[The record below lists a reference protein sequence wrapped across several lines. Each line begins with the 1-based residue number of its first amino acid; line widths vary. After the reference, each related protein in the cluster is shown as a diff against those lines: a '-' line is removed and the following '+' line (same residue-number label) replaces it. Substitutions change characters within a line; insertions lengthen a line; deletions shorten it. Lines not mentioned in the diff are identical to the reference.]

1 MSQKA
6 GNDFIYFRYDTNGTP
21 IGFVYNDTQYLYMT
35 NQLGDVIGIT
45 DAQGKELVE
54 YEYDEWG
61 SMLDIT
67 LKSDDETVSTLAEL
81 NPLRYRGYYYDNE
94 TGMYYLQSRYYN
106 PEWGRFI
113 SADDFSNIDTSKK
126 YFNMNA
132 YIYCWNCPISFKDDK
147 GTAPTIS
154 IDIEAFISFVKTT
167 NDKIT
172 DKLTTRFQN
181 NIEKLQNRFD
191 SAVEKARFYFYNPD
205 VLLSRI
211 LSTITGLDI
220 KIEFKV
226 LKWLKEHDFVDAQ
239 SDDEKIALY
248 AYVPIIPNDE
258 KTDNWLLAVFKTLT
272 LAIEI
277 DSITR
282 FFEGIVK
289 SVYEAF
295 DFNSWYD
302 NLSLF
307 SQNNLE
313 ELVLS
318 FSTTIN
324 SAFTYW
330 GEEVTEK
337 VGEAFKDFSVGKL
350 IELFLGQQVSSFW
363 DVINIFGAADE
374 NFDNHPPDIAMIA
387 TFLDI
392 IFFMISSVAPGLA
405 IGLDMSNDLLKTIMS
420 NIDTGKLWG

>member
-172 DKLTTRFQN
+172 DKLTTRFQEN
-181 NIEKLQNRFD
+181 LQKLQNRFD
-191 SAVEKARFYFYNPD
+191 TAVEKARFYFYNPD

-226 LKWLKEHDFVDAQ
+226 LKWLKEH
-239 SDDEKIALY
+239 
-248 AYVPIIPNDE
+248 
-258 KTDNWLLAVFKTLT
+258 
-272 LAIEI
+272 
-277 DSITR
+277 
-282 FFEGIVK
+282 
-289 SVYEAF
+289 
-295 DFNSWYD
+295 
-302 NLSLF
+302 
-307 SQNNLE
+307 
-313 ELVLS
+313 
-318 FSTTIN
+318 
-324 SAFTYW
+324 
-330 GEEVTEK
+330 
-337 VGEAFKDFSVGKL
+337 
-350 IELFLGQQVSSFW
+350 
-363 DVINIFGAADE
+363 
-374 NFDNHPPDIAMIA
+374 
-387 TFLDI
+387 
-392 IFFMISSVAPGLA
+392 
-405 IGLDMSNDLLKTIMS
+405 
-420 NIDTGKLWG
+420 